1 MACRCENPVDGRCAT
16 SLEDAFALLEAD
28 GVRYVARS
36 SRRGVNGERMVS
48 LGLTAATSGASSTVR
63 SRFHSQPPAMPA
75 AMPVMTQTSEDLVT
89 ISGTSG
95 NESAP

>member
-1 MACRCENPVDGRCAT
+1 VLPRDDTLG
-16 SLEDAFALLEAD
+16 LLEAE

-48 LGLTAATSGASSTVR
+48 LGLTAATDGSASTVR

-89 ISGTSG
+89 IGATSG